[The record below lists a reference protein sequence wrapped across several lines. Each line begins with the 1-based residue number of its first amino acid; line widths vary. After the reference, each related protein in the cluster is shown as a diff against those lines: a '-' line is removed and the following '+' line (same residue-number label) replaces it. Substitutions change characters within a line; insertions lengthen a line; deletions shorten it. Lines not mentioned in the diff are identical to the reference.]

1 MIKTS
6 FKKLISLMATALIL
20 SAPVV
25 SAEDTGLSSELPDW
39 LNSIEIH
46 SFLSLGYVYN
56 FNDPDSDFNSQ
67 RIFDFKHNE
76 FRIDDF
82 QFSVLNPV
90 TGPGDAG
97 FRVDFDAGSNIPDVI
112 QSAGLFDDPDGED
125 IDLRQAFISYNAP
138 LGNGLT
144 IDFGKFITAFGLEV
158 IEGWQGFNDNYS
170 HSYDFSFAIP
180 FTHTGLRLSY
190 PVNDK
195 WSLMFMVVN
204 GWDKVDDN
212 NDAKGFHGQVG
223 FFPTDDISLWF
234 NYMGSPEQDDNE
246 DDWRHL
252 FNVVWV
258 VKPFSSTLPDL
269 TFSGSYDH
277 GTEDNVGIGGRN
289 ADWHSV
295 QGVLR
300 YDFTPKF
307 YLAVRAE
314 IMDDEDGARI
324 SAGVAQT
331 VWAFTVTPTFVLTKN
346 LLVRPEFRY
355 DQSNEDVFEDDDGA
369 FTEDSQTTI
378 GVNAIYYF

>member
-1 MIKTS
+1 M
-6 FKKLISLMATALIL
+6 KKLYAACIFAFALFVNISAH
-20 SAPVV
+20 
-25 SAEDTGLSSELPDW
+25 AEETQSGLASDLPAW
-39 LNSIEIH
+39 MNSIEIH

-56 FNDPDSDFNSQ
+56 TNDPASDFNSQ
-67 RIFDFKHNE
+67 RIFDFKHDQ
-76 FRIDDF
+76 FRVDDF
-82 QFSVLNPV
+82 QFSILKVAEE
-90 TGPGDAG
+90 PGDAG
-97 FRVDFDAGSNIPDVI
+97 FRIDLDAGSNIPRTI
-112 QSAGLFDDPDGED
+112 HSAGLFAGED
-125 IDLRQAFISYNAP
+125 VDLRQAYVSYIAP

-144 IDFGKFITAFGLEV
+144 VDFGKFITAFGLEV

-195 WSLMFMVVN
+195 FSLMFMVVN

-223 FFPTDDISLWF
+223 FTPSDDFKVWLNF
-234 NYMGSPEQDDNE
+234 MGSPEQDGNE

-252 FNVVWV
+252 FNIVWV

-277 GTEDNVGIGGRN
+277 GAEDNVGIGGRD
-289 ADWHSV
+289 ADWDSV

-300 YDFTPKF
+300 YDFSPEF
-307 YLAVRAE
+307 YMAMRVEWMR
-314 IMDDEDGARI
+314 DEDGARI
-324 SAGVAQT
+324 MPGISQN
-331 VWAFTVTPTFVLTKN
+331 VWAFTVTPTFLLTEN
-346 LLVRPEFRY
+346 LVIRPEFRY
-355 DQSNEDVFEDDDGA
+355 DHSSKYVFEDDDGN
-369 FTEDSQTTI
+369 FSEDTQVTI

>member
-1 MIKTS
+1 MMKTS
-6 FKKLISLMATALIL
+6 FKKMSCFMATALML
-20 SAPVV
+20 SAPVAV
-25 SAEDTGLSSELPDW
+25 YAEDTESSSELPEW
-39 LNSIEIH
+39 LDSIQIH

-56 FNDPDSDFNSQ
+56 FNDPASNMNSQ
-67 RIFDFKHNE
+67 RFFDFKHNQ
-76 FRIDDF
+76 FRVDDF
-82 QFSVLNPV
+82 QFSVLREAAE
-90 TGPGDAG
+90 PGDAG
-97 FRVDFDAGSNIPDVI
+97 FRFDLDVGSNIPRTI
-112 QSAGLFDDPDGED
+112 HSAGLLEGED
-125 IDLRQAFISYNAP
+125 VDVRQAFVSYIAP

-158 IEGWQGFNDNYS
+158 IEGWEGFNDNYS

-195 WSLMFMVVN
+195 LSLMFMAVN

-223 FFPTDDISLWF
+223 FFPTEDISLWF

-246 DDWRHL
+246 GDWRTL

-258 VKPFSSTLPDL
+258 VKPFSSALPDL

-289 ADWHSV
+289 ADWHSAE
-295 QGVLR
+295 GVLR
-300 YDFTPKF
+300 YDFSPKF
-307 YLAVRAE
+307 YLATRAE
-314 IMDDEDGARI
+314 WMRDEDGARI
-324 SAGVAQT
+324 SPGVAQT
-331 VWAFTVTPTFVLTKN
+331 VWAFTVTPTFILTEN

-355 DQSNEDVFEDDDGA
+355 DRSNEDIFEDDDGT

-378 GVNAIYYF
+378 GVNVIYYF